1 MTEPAATCPN
11 CGAAITIRALQ
22 QTQTVVCQACHAVL
36 DSRDQQLSI
45 LQAYQSKLTF
55 SRDIPLGTRGTL
67 RDVAYEVSGFQ
78 VRKARQN
85 DTEYFWRE
93 YTLWNPF
100 KGYRYL
106 MEYEGHWTDFV
117 VSRIAP
123 SEMVTGRQPYVTF
136 DGSLFR
142 HFRTTTVT
150 TEFILGEFAW
160 QIRSGERVTSRDFIA
175 PPRMLSEE
183 VSPNATVWALGH
195 TVPAPVIWH
204 AFSLAGRPAADESV
218 SPSEPN
224 PHSAPARMGGSDR
237 RPPGGWDAHVAN
249 SVRPIAVGVARA
261 MAVRAPAR
269 VVRIPGGHRSGAR
282 IALRAGAMGKQ
293 RLRAGR
299 DVKKHLVFPR

>member
-1 MTEPAATCPN
+1 MATPRVEGLDCPN

-22 QTQTVVCQACHAVL
+22 QTQTVVCPACHAVL

-55 SRDIPLGTRGTL
+55 SPDIPLGTRGTL
-67 RDVAYEVSGFQ
+67 RGVAYEVSGFQ
-78 VRKARQN
+78 VRSARQN
-85 DTEYFWRE
+85 DAEYFWRE

-142 HFRTTTVT
+142 HFRTATVT
-150 TEFILGEFAW
+150 TEFILGEFPW
-160 QIRSGERVTSRDFIA
+160 QIRSGDRVTSRDFIA

-195 TVPAPVIWH
+195 AMSAPVIWH
-204 AFSLAGRPAADESV
+204 AFSLAGQPPEATSV

-224 PHSAPARMGGSDR
+224 PHSARARRRAWAGAIAALPVVGTLMLRTVFVPSPSVWREPWPYALLLVLCAFPA
-237 RPPGGWDAHVAN
+237 A
-249 SVRPIAVGVARA
+249 IE
-261 MAVRAPAR
+261 AVRASQFERAR
-269 VVRIPGGHRSGAR
+269 LASSDYAP
-282 IALRAGAMGKQ
+282 
-293 RLRAGR
+293 
-299 DVKKHLVFPR
+299 DET